1 MPAFMDMSPRSEV
14 VEAARD
20 LLRSFKREY
29 PAWQD
34 DSTPLEQIASWLGCE
49 IETFHPDDYPGG
61 TYGFLEPGELLIWLC
76 RDLPETL
83 RRFTLAHE
91 LGHVV
96 LHSHIA
102 TGHDLPSGA
111 FSPFTPAGE
120 AGVSSDDPCQ
130 VQDVREEL
138 TDLLSQQQA
147 EELLGPGLAY
157 DPRSQRELAA
167 NLFAAELLMPLERVR
182 ELYVV
187 QRLAPD
193 VLAARFNVSLAAM
206 FNRLIGLFI
215 EPPAQAESTELAAL
229 DVQGRTDGTNEA
241 EEPRRMLPRKA
252 YDEFQRAAIEAPT
265 PALVVAGPGS
275 GKTSTLIGRASYLI
289 ENQGVRPEQILALT
303 FSRKAAQEMQ
313 ERLQQ
318 VLPAGLSPP
327 TVSTFHA
334 FCAELL
340 RAHGQR
346 VGLRENF
353 SLVDD
358 AEGYFLLQSL
368 AGELPLNHYQ
378 NLYKPASP
386 FRDFLKA
393 ISRAKDELVSPAR
406 YRELAGDMYAQAS
419 DDDAR
424 HAAERALE
432 IAAIYELYQRSL
444 QERGDSDFGGLIM
457 LAVQLLTE
465 HQDVYTEITQR
476 YQHILV
482 DEFQDINRAS
492 GVLLRLLAGK
502 QQRVWVVGDANQA
515 IYGFRGASPANIA
528 NFHQD
533 YPGAVV
539 LPLNRNYRSRPD
551 IVHLADTFK
560 GAILE
565 QGAPIGKVQTARET
579 QSDPYITLAVAPDEA
594 SELRGLVRDIQRK
607 LSEGYSCG
615 EIVVLCRTRAM
626 VRKVTRALAKANLPV
641 DLRGGI
647 MEQEHTR
654 NLLSLLL
661 LIADAGGMGILRA
674 ARLPAHPLS
683 QTDIEA
689 LLLEARAQQ
698 TSILS
703 VILREEAPLAMSAAG
718 AQAMGRLAA
727 ILKNLLRASTS
738 AWSLLARYLLLET
751 SLGRDLLEA
760 GEDVQARMM
769 REDYA
774 SLLQFAHTYD
784 QRVQEAQRRAEERA
798 KERGEDPPSAPDIKE
813 QIQGFLDYL
822 QILLSLRQ
830 ESESKREASAEA
842 AENAPEV
849 LRVMTVHASK
859 GLEFPVVYLPG
870 LAQRR
875 FPLQKRY
882 DPAPPPVGMVP
893 AEGDS
898 QRVHEIGEAC
908 LFYVGATRARDQL
921 ILSYSERYGKQS
933 AKRSGYIDAL
943 VAGLPDQRVQRV
955 IWENEEEAGNGEEA
969 EAEIEQAF
977 VTQPSQ
983 NFIDAMQP
991 ARLKASQ
998 IEDYQ
1003 TCPRL
1008 YLYSTIYAFRSS
1020 DGSFLPFWQAT
1031 QEAIKTL
1038 LERTSAAKPPVSKD
1052 EVAELFKHH
1061 WHASGGESGPFAQLY
1076 EQHGREIVEQIWSRL
1091 SEESVGNWKLHQNLN
1106 VDLAGYTIEVTVDR
1120 VESSTQGAQP
1130 AKFIRTRFGKSRS
1143 KPGAGTRELL
1153 YLHARRQHH
1162 AGEDIT
1168 LQTHN
1173 LSTGE
1178 THEIKVT
1185 PRKEQSLIS
1194 DLELAIQGI
1203 ERQDFTPRPDA
1214 YVCSMCPFFLICP
1227 A

>member
-1 MPAFMDMSPRSEV
+1 MDVSLRPGA

-76 RDLPETL
+76 RDLPEML

-96 LHSHIA
+96 LHSHISS
-102 TGHDLPSGA
+102 GYDLPIGSSFQFA
-111 FSPFTPAGE
+111 PADA
-120 AGVSSDDPCQ
+120 AGVSPDDPCQ

-187 QRLAPD
+187 QRLTPD
-193 VLAARFNVSLAAM
+193 VLATRFNVSLAAM
-206 FNRLIGLFI
+206 FNRLIGLFV
-215 EPPAQAESTELAAL
+215 EPPTHAESTDLAGQSVKDRAS
-229 DVQGRTDGTNEA
+229 GTGEA
-241 EEPRRMLPRKA
+241 EEARQALPKKT
-252 YDEFQRAAIEAPT
+252 YDEFQQAAIEAPT

-275 GKTSTLIGRASYLI
+275 GKTSTLIGRAGYLMQ
-289 ENQGVRPEQILALT
+289 NQGVRPEQILALT

-318 VLPAGLSPP
+318 VLPAGLPPP

-340 RAHGQR
+340 RTHGQR

-353 SLVDD
+353 ALVDD

-406 YRELAGDMYAQAS
+406 YRELASVMYAQAS
-419 DDDAR
+419 EDDAR
-424 HAAERALE
+424 HTAERALE
-432 IAAIYELYQRSL
+432 VAAVYELYQRSL
-444 QERGDSDFGGLIM
+444 QERGDSDFGSLIM

-465 HQDVYTEITQR
+465 HPDVYAEIAQR

-492 GVLLRLLAGK
+492 GVLLRLLAGE
-502 QQRVWVVGDANQA
+502 QQRVWVVGDANQS
-515 IYGFRGASPANIA
+515 IYGFRGASPANISQ
-528 NFHQD
+528 FHQD

-560 GAILE
+560 GVILE
-565 QGAPIGKVQTARET
+565 QEAQVREVQTARET

-594 SELRGLVRDIQRK
+594 GELRGLVRDIQRK

-641 DLRGGI
+641 NIRGGM

-661 LIADAGGMGILRA
+661 LIADPGGMGILRA

-683 QTDIEA
+683 LADIEA

-698 TSILS
+698 TTILTL
-703 VILREEAPLAMSAAG
+703 ILREEAPLAMSAAG
-718 AQAMGRLAA
+718 TQALGRLAA
-727 ILKNLLRASTS
+727 ILKNLLRTSTS
-738 AWSLLARYLLLET
+738 VWSLLARYLLLET

-760 GEDVQARMM
+760 GENVQARII

-774 SLLQFAHTYD
+774 NLLQFAHTYA

-798 KERGEDPPSAPDIKE
+798 QERGEDPPSAPDIQE

-830 ESESKREASAEA
+830 EGESKREASVEE
-842 AENAPEV
+842 AENAPKV

-882 DPAPPPVGMVP
+882 DPTPPPAGMVP
-893 AEGDS
+893 AESDS

-908 LFYVGATRARDQL
+908 LFYVGTTRARDQL

-943 VAGLPDQRVQRV
+943 IVGQPDQRVQRV
-955 IWENEEEAGNGEEA
+955 IWESEEEAADGEET

-1003 TCPRL
+1003 TCPRR

-1020 DGSFLPFWQAT
+1020 DESFLPFWQAT
-1031 QEAIKTL
+1031 QEAMKAL
-1038 LERTSAAKPPVSKD
+1038 LERAALANQPVNKD
-1052 EVAELFKHH
+1052 EVAELFKQH
-1061 WHASGGESGPFAQLY
+1061 WHASSGESGPFAQLY

-1091 SEESVGNWKLHQNLN
+1091 SEEPAGDWKLRQSQS
-1106 VDLAGYTIEVTVDR
+1106 VDLAGYTIEVTIDR
-1120 VESSTQGAQP
+1120 VEHSTQDAQP
-1130 AKFIRTRFGKSRS
+1130 TKFIRTRFGKSKS
-1143 KPGAGTRELL
+1143 KPTAGTRELL

-1162 AGEDIT
+1162 AGQDIT
-1168 LQTHN
+1168 LHTHN

-1185 PRKEQSLIS
+1185 PRKEQSLMS
-1194 DLELAIQGI
+1194 DLEQAIQGI
-1203 ERQDFTPRPDA
+1203 ERQDFTPKPDA